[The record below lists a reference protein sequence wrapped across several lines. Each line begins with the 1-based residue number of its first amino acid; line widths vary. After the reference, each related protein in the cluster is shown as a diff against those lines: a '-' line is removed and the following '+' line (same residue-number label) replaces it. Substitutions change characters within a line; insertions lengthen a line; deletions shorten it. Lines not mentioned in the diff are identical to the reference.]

1 MGSLSPKLKI
11 LNKLNTLRR
20 EKNVTQQALVDEVG
34 VTRATIHAM
43 EKGNYNPSLELA
55 FRLSLYFEKKVEDI
69 FQVEGRYE

>member
-1 MGSLSPKLKI
+1 M
-11 LNKLNTLRR
+11 LRR
-20 EKNVTQQALVDEVG
+20 EKNVTQQALADEVG

-69 FQVEGRYE
+69 FQVEGRFE